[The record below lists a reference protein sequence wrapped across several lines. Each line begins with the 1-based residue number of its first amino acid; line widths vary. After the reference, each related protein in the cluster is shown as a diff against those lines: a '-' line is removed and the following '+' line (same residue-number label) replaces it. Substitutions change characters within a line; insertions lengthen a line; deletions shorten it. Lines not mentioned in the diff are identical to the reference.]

1 MGISEAVRNIIMEKP
16 FIVECVQLNIVN
28 YNALAEYIRPLV
40 ENELGSSCKLLSISM
55 ALRRYFAE
63 LRKNPIFS
71 INIDQNTEITIKSN
85 LMELTLKRSIQ
96 LDGKIR
102 LLQNLVQ
109 SSDDIMYIIHGTDSV
124 SLLANNGLKLQ
135 ISEILEKET
144 IEMMKQNIGVIFLSI
159 GEIYRDIPGFFYH
172 ITRELAFHQINLLSI
187 SNINTQVLLVFYN
200 DDLPRAFQI
209 LHNMI
214 SRD

>member
-1 MGISEAVRNIIMEKP
+1 
-16 FIVECVQLNIVN
+16 
-28 YNALAEYIRPLV
+28 
-40 ENELGSSCKLLSISM
+40 M

-63 LRKNPIFS
+63 LMKNPVFS
-71 INIDQNTEITIKSN
+71 ISIDRNTEITIKSN
-85 LMELTLKRSIQ
+85 LMELTLNRSKQ

-102 LLQNLVQ
+102 QLQNLVQ

-124 SLLANNGLKLQ
+124 SLLANNGLKSQ
-135 ISEILEKET
+135 IFKILESET
-144 IEMMKQNIGVIFLSI
+144 IEMIKENIGVIFLSI
-159 GEIYRDIPGFFYH
+159 GEIYRDTPGFFYH

-209 LHNMI
+209 LYNMI
-214 SRD
+214 GRE